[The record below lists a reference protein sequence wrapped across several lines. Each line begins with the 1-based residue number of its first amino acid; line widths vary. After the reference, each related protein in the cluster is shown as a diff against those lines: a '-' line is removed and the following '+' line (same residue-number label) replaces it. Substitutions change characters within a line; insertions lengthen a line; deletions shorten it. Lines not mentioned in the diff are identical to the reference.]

1 MSAPLDKK
9 TLSRDLLAAWG
20 NAIGHI
26 EHKDNDLRFYV
37 EVDISTY
44 SSSIEVDHDESMS
57 SSFAVKINDSSDVDV
72 ALAIAV
78 FEAFDENLDWSN
90 DVLDD
95 EAAYDEDQVACAQ
108 VIRKANS
115 TYRDQIASIKNDLG
129 DSLSIDYY

>member
-1 MSAPLDKK
+1 MSAPIDKK
-9 TLSRDLLAAWG
+9 ALSRDLLAAWG

-26 EHKDNDLRFYV
+26 EHKDGDLRFYV

-57 SSFAVKINDSSDVDV
+57 SSFVVKINDSRDVDV

-78 FEAFDENLDWSN
+78 FEAFDGNLGWSN
-90 DVLDD
+90 DVLDHED
-95 EAAYDEDQVACAQ
+95 DYDEYQIACAQ
-108 VIRKANS
+108 VIRRTHLA
-115 TYRDQIASIKNDLG
+115 YRDQIAAIKNDLG